1 MSQGPDST
9 GRRLADFHLG
19 ASVHTSDG
27 HHAGTLQRV
36 VVDGETWDPHAL
48 IVRETEWFSGRV
60 LAPGAGMMVAE
71 VIVALDA
78 VDSVTPGDVR
88 LKLDKRATRNLPP
101 YLSYQYKPLQAG
113 DTWRYTA
120 AMIGGPLGVGSLLP
134 MLSETADKAPGD
146 IEIRHGENVMI
157 GHDGDKLGTVQ
168 DVLFDE
174 GELVGI
180 VVRPVGFFKHDVLVQ
195 VRFLDRS
202 DDMALFLRITRED
215 VAKLAEFESPS

>member
-1 MSQGPDST
+1 MSAG
-9 GRRLADFHLG
+9 LEAFHLG

-36 VVDGETWDPHAL
+36 VVDGESWDPHAL

-71 VIVALDA
+71 VIVPLDA
-78 VDSVTPGDVR
+78 VDSITPGDVR
-88 LKLDKRATRNLPP
+88 LKLDKRATRALPP
-101 YLSYQYKPLQAG
+101 YLSYQYQPIQPG
-113 DTWRYTA
+113 EQWRYA
-120 AMIGGPLGVGSLLP
+120 AGMIGAPLGAGPIFPRLD
-134 MLSETADKAPGD
+134 ETANKAAGD

-157 GHDGDKLGTVQ
+157 GHEGDKLGTVQ
-168 DVLFDE
+168 DILLDE

-180 VVRPVGFFKHDVLVQ
+180 VVRPVGFFRRDVVVQ

-202 DDMALFLRITRED
+202 DDMALFLRMTRADVEQLAAFED
-215 VAKLAEFESPS
+215 PA

>member
-1 MSQGPDST
+1 MSAGAEQS
-9 GRRLADFHLG
+9 GRRLDDFHLG

-27 HHAGTLQRV
+27 HHAGTLQRI

-48 IVRETEWFSGRV
+48 IVRETEWFSGKV
-60 LAPGAGMMVAE
+60 LAPGAGLMVPE
-71 VIVALDA
+71 VIVPLDA
-78 VDSVTPGDVR
+78 VDSIAPDEVR
-88 LKLDKRATRNLPP
+88 LKLDKRATRDLPP

-113 DTWRYTA
+113 DQWRYTA
-120 AMIGGPLGVGSLLP
+120 AMIGGPLGVGPLFP
-134 MLSETADKAPGD
+134 RRDETADKPPGD

-157 GHDGDKLGTVQ
+157 GHDGDKLGTVE

-180 VVRPVGFFKHDVLVQ
+180 VVRPVGFFKRDIIVQ

-202 DDMALFLRITRED
+202 DDLALFLRMTRDD
-215 VAKLAEFESPS
+215 VATLAESEPPP